1 MTMFGFPPQAGTEH
15 KATVTIW
22 FINTDDPAAI
32 LSQEPD
38 SDRGFGRKYL
48 AQLQPG
54 WPVTPIGDFPMNRS
68 TPAGDGEF
76 YIAAYPHITV
86 MQTVLEGV
94 EKITH
99 IDQRI
104 IGSLPHT
111 ELVAISRNP
120 ETGLGGFVRIVDGEV
135 ERAFSAT
142 REHIYKDIGLP
153 QPFEAEFWAGE
164 DGTETTGIQLPFHP
178 IHMASAAEDYWL
190 GLEISPDGIDVNIS
204 AFAVDGRPAP
214 KLAAPETTTPLGE
227 LVQHS
232 AAALGLSEGGNYDD
246 YEVHDRTPS
255 SGDEFARL
263 AEASAAA
270 MKRVR
275 RGVVRRAKSA
285 AQAIGERIRHADR
298 P

>member
-142 REHIYKDIGLP
+142 REHIYEDIGLP

-190 GLEISPDGIDVNIS
+190 GLEISLTGLTSTFLLLLSTV
-204 AFAVDGRPAP
+204 AP
-214 KLAAPETTTPLGE
+214 PPNSQPQKPPLPW
-227 LVQHS
+227 
-232 AAALGLSEGGNYDD
+232 GNSCSIPPP
-246 YEVHDRTPS
+246 R
-255 SGDEFARL
+255 
-263 AEASAAA
+263 
-270 MKRVR
+270 
-275 RGVVRRAKSA
+275 
-285 AQAIGERIRHADR
+285 
-298 P
+298 